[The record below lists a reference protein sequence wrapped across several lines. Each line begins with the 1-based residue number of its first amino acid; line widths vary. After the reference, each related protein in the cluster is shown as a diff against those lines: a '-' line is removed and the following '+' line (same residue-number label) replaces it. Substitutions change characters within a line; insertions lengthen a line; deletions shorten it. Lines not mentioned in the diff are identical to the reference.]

1 MKKTVQED
9 SFISYSEL
17 FEAEKTC
24 HFEVHFEKI
33 LKCDEDVRNLE
44 RISIPLSTTLKSS
57 MFIAICSVTEE
68 NNFFKS
74 CEGLESGF
82 RNMPLFYVH
91 RHGSLMLMVKSC
103 ISCDFPS

>member
-1 MKKTVQED
+1 V
-9 SFISYSEL
+9 
-17 FEAEKTC
+17 
-24 HFEVHFEKI
+24 

-44 RISIPLSTTLKSS
+44 RISIPLSTTLGSS
-57 MFIAICSVTEE
+57 VFILICSVTEE
-68 NNFFKS
+68 NNSCEAYDKENLRRGFMFCL

-103 ISCDFPS
+103 ISCDSMRNS